1 MHELKKLAHEL
12 FEIRDTH
19 VKEIQQLK
27 EDAKAGTPTPYSNET
42 SMPQMFL
49 GGDMAAAREQTAV
62 LQVHRVFFS
71 IAPGVHGM
79 PRYLA

>member
-1 MHELKKLAHEL
+1 MRELKKLAHEL

-27 EDAKAGTPTPYSNET
+27 EDTKAAAPTPSSDET

-49 GGDMAAAREQTAV
+49 GGDTAVTREQSAV
-62 LQVHRVFFS
+62 LQVH
-71 IAPGVHGM
+71 
-79 PRYLA
+79 